1 MNSRSGVGIIRSTNH
16 GPFYEPIPDRNREP
30 SILLRIGPTNRKI
43 RLDRDYRRWRLS
55 GRNCFALVHSGIV
68 SAPMTLP
75 QNGISSSPRAGV
87 VPSGSLA
94 VAWCRARGN
103 SAYFSGCRS
112 LFDHSAAPDPS
123 GSDARIFSSACLHF
137 GHSNRRCSKPSG
149 PVETPTASMRSSH
162 RGQRGRW
169 IGKSSGSGF
178 FQLAIIEKN
187 SQPPRICRSGNG
199 LRQSNRSRK

>member
-43 RLDRDYRRWRLS
+43 RLDRNYRRWRLS
-55 GRNCFALVHSGIV
+55 GRNCFALVHCGIV
-68 SAPMTLP
+68 SAPMTRP
-75 QNGISSSPRAGV
+75 QNGISFPRAGSFLLV
-87 VPSGSLA
+87 LWRWSVP
-94 VAWCRARGN
+94 ARGY

-112 LFDHSAAPDPS
+112 LFDHSAAPDPA
-123 GSDARIFSSACLHF
+123 GRMQDFSSRVCTLDIRTDGVRNLPA
-137 GHSNRRCSKPSG
+137 
-149 PVETPTASMRSSH
+149 V
-162 RGQRGRW
+162 GQRPASTVDTEGSADGGSAKFW
-169 IGKSSGSGF
+169 IRLFPARHNK
-178 FQLAIIEKN
+178 KN